1 MYLTY
6 IQEDTDE
13 TMKSKSRKR
22 EQTRGRDP
30 QKACPLTGCNG
41 KAVNLKRHFIQVHRK
56 MLPEALLLVKEH
68 KKKPKRHY
76 PKRACPLCPFNGTRI
91 DIHLRKIHDI
101 GHEESLSLSKKS
113 ATIKDLK
120 KEDPGAY
127 ADKFY
132 EFASS
137 FEGGFFVDPSL
148 EPHEVSKK
156 IAQNKKMAT
165 QVGKILDLTFGPNA
179 KIDGKDLFLLKWIGS
194 KVGNKESV
202 VLRLK
207 KNTCWQTV
215 RNYLT
220 SLGHFY
226 KYIESQYPPLLSADQ
241 LSAMKVSLAS
251 VQRTVWKHCSAEL
264 ERKRVTDHEAL
275 LPVNHL
281 ISWFKVEKFKIVLEI
296 TEPLNQTQFDAA
308 ITIRNQ
314 LLLHTSITN
323 VKRTGILEAFTTTHL
338 EKANI
343 NNDGSACVLIQEGKT
358 FKSSGSAGMLFI
370 LEEYQAL
377 QNYICFVRPVFK
389 PTTQQ
394 IFCRS
399 DGRWAANNEIV
410 RFAQTA

>member
-1 MYLTY
+1 
-6 IQEDTDE
+6 
-13 TMKSKSRKR
+13 
-22 EQTRGRDP
+22 
-30 QKACPLTGCNG
+30 
-41 KAVNLKRHFIQVHRK
+41 
-56 MLPEALLLVKEH
+56 
-68 KKKPKRHY
+68 
-76 PKRACPLCPFNGTRI
+76 
-91 DIHLRKIHDI
+91 
-101 GHEESLSLSKKS
+101 
-113 ATIKDLK
+113 
-120 KEDPGAY
+120 
-127 ADKFY
+127 
-132 EFASS
+132 
-137 FEGGFFVDPSL
+137 
-148 EPHEVSKK
+148 
-156 IAQNKKMAT
+156 
-165 QVGKILDLTFGPNA
+165 
-179 KIDGKDLFLLKWIGS
+179 
-194 KVGNKESV
+194 
-202 VLRLK
+202 
-207 KNTCWQTV
+207 
-215 RNYLT
+215 
-220 SLGHFY
+220 
-226 KYIESQYPPLLSADQ
+226 
-241 LSAMKVSLAS
+241 MKVSLAS

-389 PTTQQ
+389 PTTLQ

-399 DGRWAANNEIV
+399 DGRWAANHEIV
-410 RFAQTA
+410 QFAQTA